1 MFNGFDPTSFWEK
14 IFWNIFFQASNFQQ
28 IQGKSKEDKSE
39 LKEGKSQTPQKKGKK
54 NEKIEDEDLPKA
66 KKEKKTE
73 EPAAAS
79 GRKRK
84 DNISGAKSPPPKKG
98 KKTETKRP
106 KEIDADAAFVMSA
119 TDDEEMVEEME
130 TEDPNETRKT
140 RKFC

>member
-1 MFNGFDPTSFWEK
+1 MGEDFC
-14 IFWNIFFQASNFQQ
+14 WNIFSQASNLKQ

-73 EPAAAS
+73 EPPAAP
-79 GRKRK
+79 RKRK
-84 DNISGAKSPPPKKG
+84 ENISAAKSPPPKKG
-98 KKTETKRP
+98 KKTETKRS

>member
-1 MFNGFDPTSFWEK
+1 MHHHEQLISFWEK
-14 IFWNIFFQASNFQQ
+14 IFLEHFFQASNFQQ
-28 IQGKSKEDKSE
+28 TQGKSKEDKSE
-39 LKEGKSQTPQKKGKK
+39 LKEGKSQIPQKKGKK

-73 EPAAAS
+73 EPPAAS

-84 DNISGAKSPPPKKG
+84 ENISAEKKTPPPKKG

-130 TEDPNETRKT
+130 TDDPNETRKT
-140 RKFC
+140 RW